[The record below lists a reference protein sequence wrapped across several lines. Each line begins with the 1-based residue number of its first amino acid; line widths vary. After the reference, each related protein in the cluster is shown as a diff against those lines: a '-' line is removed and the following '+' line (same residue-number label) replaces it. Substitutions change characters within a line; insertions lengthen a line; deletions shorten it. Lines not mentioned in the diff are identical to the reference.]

1 MLMLSNKASALFFC
15 SDPIVLLLSVSSMYT
30 YLAAAAAS
38 IACNHD
44 FDEGSHTRIV
54 RGQLRG

>member
-1 MLMLSNKASALFFC
+1 MRFFFC

-30 YLAAAAAS
+30 YLAAAAAAAS

-54 RGQLRG
+54 RGQL

>member
-1 MLMLSNKASALFFC
+1 MLSDNASAVFFY
-15 SDPIVLLLSVSSMYT
+15 SDSNAAACI
-30 YLAAAAAS
+30 YLAAAAS

-54 RGQLRG
+54 RGQL